1 MSKWVSWWVRDKVR
15 RWSDFGLKTHIL
27 TKVCHKIDP
36 QWSDKNMFLPLPGSF
51 WKWNKVEWSA
61 KISRGENT
69 NFTLKWNSDNC
80 VNIVPAP
87 WFLPCRFCSKF
98 NPANHSQ
105 RNQFMMID
113 NLQNIWNIVFVLAFS
128 SCCNPSL
135 PITRQFD
142 VNNLGYRQCSHPPT
156 LLCISCKSMGQSKC
170 PNVEHN
176 RGNF

>member
-15 RWSDFGLKTHIL
+15 RWSDLGLKTHIL

-87 WFLPCRFCSKF
+87 WFLPFQILLEI
-98 NPANHSQ
+98 HSCQ
-105 RNQFMMID
+105 PLSTQPLMFD
-113 NLQNIWNIVFVLAFS
+113 SLQNIWNIVFVLAFS
-128 SCCNPSL
+128 SL

-142 VNNLGYRQCSHPPT
+142 VHTARTNNLGYRQCSHPPT
-156 LLCISCKSMGQSKC
+156 LL
-170 PNVEHN
+170 
-176 RGNF
+176 